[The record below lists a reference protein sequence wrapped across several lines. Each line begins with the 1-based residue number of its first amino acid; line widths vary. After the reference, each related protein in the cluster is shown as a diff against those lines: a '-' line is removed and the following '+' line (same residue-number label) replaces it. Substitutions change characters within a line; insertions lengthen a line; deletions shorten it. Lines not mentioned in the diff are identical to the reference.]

1 MRTQWPSPAKLNLFL
16 HVVGRKPDGMHLL
29 ESVFSMIDL
38 CDYLDFEVLDEPQII
53 REGDIRWALEKD
65 LCYRAAKLMQQ
76 FAPDQGVRITVRKH
90 IPDGA
95 GMGGGSSDA
104 ATCLIALNRLW
115 NIHKKRNELLTLAVP
130 LGADVP
136 FFIFGETAFAQGVGE
151 VLAPVVI
158 DDLEGGVV
166 VPGASVAPADVLTT
180 PYLATDTVSI
190 SSTNSSSAALLRLPL
205 DFGHN
210 DLEPVA
216 AEICPS
222 VREAINCLKQL
233 GKARMTGSG
242 SAVFYAV
249 KSGAEVRLISNLPIG
264 WRQWAFRSLKFHP
277 LYDWV

>member
-1 MRTQWPSPAKLNLFL
+1 M

-115 NIHKKRNELLTLAVP
+115 NIHKKRNELLNLAVP

-158 DDLEGGVV
+158 DDFEGAVV
-166 VPGASVAPADVLTT
+166 FPGTSVPTAEVFKSPNLTRD
-180 PYLATDTVSI
+180 TDSI
-190 SSTNSSSAALLRLPL
+190 RITNSSSAALLRLPL

-222 VREAINCLKQL
+222 VREAINCIGLL
-233 GKARMTGSG
+233 GVFSLTGWSRRIQTG
-242 SAVFYAV
+242 FLVSRPTQDTAIA
-249 KSGAEVRLISNLPIG
+249 
-264 WRQWAFRSLKFHP
+264 
-277 LYDWV
+277 

>member
-1 MRTQWPSPAKLNLFL
+1 MKCCLNLPAPAKLNLFL

-151 VLAPVVI
+151 VRIPLA
-158 DDLEGGVV
+158 
-166 VPGASVAPADVLTT
+166 
-180 PYLATDTVSI
+180 
-190 SSTNSSSAALLRLPL
+190 RLC
-205 DFGHN
+205 F
-210 DLEPVA
+210 A
-216 AEICPS
+216 C
-222 VREAINCLKQL
+222 R
-233 GKARMTGSG
+233 
-242 SAVFYAV
+242 
-249 KSGAEVRLISNLPIG
+249 
-264 WRQWAFRSLKFHP
+264 
-277 LYDWV
+277 